1 MKVSQ
6 HLDVID
12 TRIREGKLSWF
23 GSCGTEASL

>member
-12 TRIREGKLSWF
+12 TKRSEDKLCWF